1 MEPVYLSIQREAA
14 GKRIRQLIREKGYSV
29 RDIQEAMGF
38 ESPQAVD
45 KWLSGKCLP
54 NLDNFLILSKI
65 LHTSTEDILVVDGDI
80 AVLGNERSLY
90 RICRRLTGYSPFLFS
105 LMASVYSAKLV
116 FSQEEDKDSTV

>member
-1 MEPVYLSIQREAA
+1 MEPVYLSIQQEAA

-45 KWLSGKCLP
+45 KWLSGKCLL

-90 RICRRLTGYSPFLFS
+90 RIRRRLTGYSPFLF
-105 LMASVYSAKLV
+105 LIMVSVL
-116 FSQEEDKDSTV
+116 QRKDYFFTRGG